1 VIARLPKFVL
11 IATAAFAIAA
21 GVALPS
27 VFAVPAAKGPVRT
40 VAIIAPRWLY
50 LDGELGLGVRV
61 ATHDA
66 TRRITTE
73 IDLLDDAGVSVW
85 HDVQSRTDLGSVT
98 YEYSFARTVS
108 RIGIKPGVFTLRAR
122 VKSAG
127 SATAERTAPIIVVD
141 RSMHP
146 VPVCIVVRVA
156 GTPSTDATASAD
168 TDAAALLS
176 ATDAA
181 DLGRLAELRPE
192 LRLTVAVPPFLLE
205 EWSATGTG
213 SEQTSTPGAMA
224 LDSLRRAV
232 SAGTPLLRGMYAD
245 PDLSGIATAPADLE
259 LQAARGDG
267 AVDAAFATDAPAPSI
282 TATGFAALS
291 GPLPASAAAV
301 MGDRGVRYAV
311 TDTSSVS
318 PSRGAAGAG
327 AYLVTLSAGPASG
340 LTALAVLVADRASSR
355 RLTDPAAATGL
366 ATDLFTRAASAQKA
380 QTVVLV
386 LTVGPGGTRT
396 AQLAEAI
403 DALIDVPW
411 VRLVAAPAVAASP
424 GLTAATLREPPVDPT
439 PAPAGYWAQV
449 ASARVR
455 VAGLLAAAGQTD
467 ADVRKALSALLLAES
482 RAWAGPDGSWSL
494 ADRGRDLADTAAATA
509 DSVLTKVT
517 LDAPPVTLPGS
528 EGKAPVSITNGSG
541 RTLVVDLEATS
552 SDVRVLQPHTTVHL
566 RPGENILSVPVS
578 LGTASSGRLR
588 FAVTAGGFRIAT
600 ETAAVSASYQDRIV
614 LLATVLL
621 VLSGLLFYIRR
632 KVARGTRQRRS
643 GDDAGAG
650 PESDR

>member
-11 IATAAFAIAA
+11 IATAAVAIAA
-21 GVALPS
+21 CATLPS
-27 VFAVPAAKGPVRT
+27 VFAAPAAKGPVRT

-61 ATHDA
+61 ATHAA

-73 IDLLDDAGVSVW
+73 IDLLDDAGISVW
-85 HDVQSRTDLGSVT
+85 HDVQSRTGLGSVT

-108 RIGIKPGVFTLRAR
+108 RIGIRPGVFTLRAR
-122 VKSAG
+122 VTSAG
-127 SATAERTAPIIVVD
+127 STTVERTAPIIVVD

-168 TDAAALLS
+168 ADAAALLS

-192 LRLTVAVPPFLLE
+192 LRLTVAVPPFLLD
-205 EWSATGTG
+205 EWGATGTG
-213 SEQTSTPGAMA
+213 SEQTSTPGAVA

-259 LQAARGDG
+259 MQAVRGDA
-267 AVDAAFATDAPAPSI
+267 AVDAAFASDAPAPSI

-301 MGDRGVRYAV
+301 MAGRGVRYAV

-318 PSRGAAGAG
+318 PSRGAAAAAAG
-327 AYLVTLSAGPASG
+327 AYLVTLPAGPASG

-355 RLTDPAAATGL
+355 RLTDAAAATGL
-366 ATDLFTRAASAQKA
+366 ATDLFTRAASSQKA

-424 GLTAATLREPPVDPT
+424 GLPAATLREPPIDPT

-449 ASARVR
+449 ASTRAR

-467 ADVRKALSALLLAES
+467 ADVRKALGALLLAES
-482 RAWAGPDGSWSL
+482 RAWAGSDGSWSL
-494 ADRGRDLADTAAATA
+494 ADRGRALADTAAATA

-517 LDAPPVTLPGS
+517 LDAPSVTLPGS
-528 EGKAPVSITNGSG
+528 EGKAPVSITNDSG
-541 RTLVVDLEATS
+541 RALVVDLEATS

-614 LLATVLL
+614 LLATVLI
-621 VLSGLLFYIRR
+621 VLAGLLFYIRR
-632 KVARGTRQRRS
+632 KVARSMRQRRS
-643 GDDAGAG
+643 GDDAGGGAG
-650 PESDR
+650 V